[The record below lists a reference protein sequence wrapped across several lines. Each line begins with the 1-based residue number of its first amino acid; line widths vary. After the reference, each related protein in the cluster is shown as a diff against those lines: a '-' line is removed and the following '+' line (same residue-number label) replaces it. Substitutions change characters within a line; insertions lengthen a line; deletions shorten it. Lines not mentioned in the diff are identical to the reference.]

1 MPGRRSV
8 LFVARTRYRL
18 PLDAATARK
27 WDALAER
34 LGVRVVATAA
44 DGSAVDDGRFRLLG
58 TASGVAYYPAVA
70 LAVARELRSFRPDAI
85 LAQSPY
91 EGAAAL
97 LGRRLA
103 GRPVPVVVE
112 VHGDWRT
119 AARLYG
125 SPLRRVLELPSR
137 LAARYALRR
146 ADAVRPVGPFT
157 AGLVRELGVEPA
169 ASFTTYFDLSAF
181 TARPP
186 LPLPERPAALFVG
199 VLERYKNVAGLASAW
214 RRVAAAEPE
223 ARLRLIGR
231 GRERATV
238 ERLVADLPG
247 QTTWSEQVAPAE
259 VAAALDDATALVLPS
274 WSEGLPRVAMEA
286 FARGRPVVGSRAGG
300 IPDIVE
306 DGVSGL
312 LVPPGDAAALAD
324 ALLRVL
330 RDRALAERLAAG
342 AAGAA
347 SRWAQTP
354 EEYADRVAALVEEAC
369 R

>member
-199 VLERYKNVAGLASAW
+199 VLEAYKNVDGLAAAW
-214 RRVAAAEPE
+214 RLASPRVPAATLHVVGKGSRSGVAEALVRDG
-223 ARLRLIGR
+223 ARWDAELSSG
-231 GRERATV
+231 
-238 ERLVADLPG
+238 
-247 QTTWSEQVAPAE
+247 E
-259 VAAALDDATALVLPS
+259 VAAAMDAAWVLVLPS
-274 WSEGLPRVAMEA
+274 RSEGMGRVLVEA
-286 FARGRPVVGSRAGG
+286 FCRGRGVVGTRAGS
-300 IPDIVE
+300 IPNLVE
-306 DGVSGL
+306 DGVSGI
-312 LVPPGDAAALAD
+312 LVDPEDPVRLAEALVR
-324 ALLRVL
+324 ALS
-330 RDRALAERLAAG
+330 DRALAERLGEAAR
-342 AAGAA
+342 AAAA
-347 SRWAQTP
+347 PWLQTP
-354 EEYADRVAALVEEAC
+354 EEYARRMKELVS
-369 R
+369 